1 VLVLDEC
8 DDAHLCFTL
17 GALKGIHFID
27 SLYARA
33 PTALTELTAIV
44 VLWLFRGRGGELGA
58 FASAPTGVASVI
70 SSDRFIGFRDVN

>member
-1 VLVLDEC
+1 MDEGA
-8 DDAHLCFTL
+8 DSHLCFTL

-44 VLWLFRGRGGELGA
+44 KGIG
-58 FASAPTGVASVI
+58 TGLL
-70 SSDRFIGFRDVN
+70 SSDVLCG